1 MVKVGAATAQQDA
14 ARVHLEGHLVCL
26 DGDGHGAGVQSGLG
40 FWCGW
45 RYRTW
50 HGIKSLSTSTEI
62 HHMNKLVGHIFE
74 NNNTTQH

>member
-1 MVKVGAATAQQDA
+1 MAFGAVGAAAFLHFMA
-14 ARVHLEGHLVCL
+14 SMAFGA
-26 DGDGHGAGVQSGLG
+26 AGVADFFAFLLIKEHS
-40 FWCGW
+40 WTT

-62 HHMNKLVGHIFE
+62 HHMNKLVEHIFE